1 MELSIFTLP
10 FDDVSEGFP
19 DELIQQFCL
28 NKKVHQIQP
37 HFFIKEGKP
46 FWSVAIQYETVVKD
60 KDKIRTLSEADQL
73 LFNRLKAWRKDRANK
88 EGIPVYLVATNA
100 QFLKIIQLKCQTL
113 ESFKLVKGYGKK
125 RLEKYGKDIIA
136 IIKAFFEE
144 RQNNESKQGNSSVEP
159 EHSDIPFLNE

>member
-100 QFLKIIQLKCQTL
+100 QFLKIIQLK
-113 ESFKLVKGYGKK
+113 
-125 RLEKYGKDIIA
+125 
-136 IIKAFFEE
+136 
-144 RQNNESKQGNSSVEP
+144 
-159 EHSDIPFLNE
+159 